1 VPLDGLGMNFF
12 CVDILDLETQLGE
25 RGEGNLIAP
34 RYSPAASI
42 RFRRTGE
49 EAMVALEEL
58 LWFGRSGVRIRRGGV
73 CVVRNIGCIL
83 HVTTEWRDDIEFKV
97 KSARANPRFTHE
109 SFRTAVRCLH

>member
-1 VPLDGLGMNFF
+1 MPLDGLGMNFF

-58 LWFGRSGVRIRRGGV
+58 LWFGRSGVRIGWNPTSSSEGGSSELTSAYAEV
-73 CVVRNIGCIL
+73 
-83 HVTTEWRDDIEFKV
+83 EFALFV
-97 KSARANPRFTHE
+97 I
-109 SFRTAVRCLH
+109 